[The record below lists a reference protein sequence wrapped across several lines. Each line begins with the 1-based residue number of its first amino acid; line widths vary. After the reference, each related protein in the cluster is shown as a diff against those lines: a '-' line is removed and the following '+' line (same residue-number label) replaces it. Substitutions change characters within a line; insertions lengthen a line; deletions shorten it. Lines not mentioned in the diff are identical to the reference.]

1 LPRISERIERLD
13 ADAFLTVT
21 PGIRQRGPSQHRDAR
36 LTKVRH
42 YRVMAD
48 RTETEDE
55 LKKAEQHEALKQM
68 FLRLLDDPQVQQ
80 KIVALLS
87 RRLGQIRGKYSA

>member
-1 LPRISERIERLD
+1 
-13 ADAFLTVT
+13 
-21 PGIRQRGPSQHRDAR
+21 
-36 LTKVRH
+36 
-42 YRVMAD
+42 MAD

-55 LKKAEQHEALKQM
+55 IKKAEQHEALKQM

-87 RRLGQIRGKYSA
+87 RRLGQIRNK

>member
-1 LPRISERIERLD
+1 MRVARAGARLLPPF
-13 ADAFLTVT
+13 A
-21 PGIRQRGPSQHRDAR
+21 PSQHRDAR

-42 YRVMAD
+42 YRAMAD

-55 LKKAEQHEALKQM
+55 IKKAEQHEALKQM

-87 RRLGQIRGKYSA
+87 RRPSQIRDK